1 MAHENDG
8 HRKRLRE
15 RMMKEGLGNFQ
26 DHEVLELLLFQYIP
40 FKDTNKLAHNLLKK
54 FGSFSAVLNATP
66 SQLMTVDGISK
77 VTACN
82 IAMLKEVLVRYRR
95 DSSNKINLGSMT
107 SIIKYAQTLVADDY
121 CEKLVAVY
129 VDNATNHLFKEE
141 FTSNNSN
148 KVDVDVQQIVLS
160 AMRNSAAG
168 VILFHCHVGGVCEP
182 SQSDLLFTKQ
192 LFVALASL
200 NVVLLEH
207 IILNN
212 TDEPFSFFR
221 EGLLEEIAQQYKQS
235 FLRG

>member
-1 MAHENDG
+1 MAQENRG
-8 HRKRLRE
+8 HRARLRE
-15 RMMKEGLGNFQ
+15 RMLKEGLDNFQ

-40 FKDTNKLAHNLLKK
+40 YKDTNKLAHNLMKK

-66 SQLMTVDGISK
+66 EQLMTVHGISK

-82 IAMLKEVLVRYRR
+82 LAMLKEVLVRFRR
-95 DSSNKINLGSMT
+95 DSANKINFDSMA

-141 FTSNNSN
+141 FTSNSAN
-148 KVDVDVQQIVLS
+148 KVNVDVKQIVSS

-168 VILFHCHVGGVCEP
+168 VILFHCHVGGVCKP
-182 SQSDLLFTKQ
+182 SEADLLFTKQ

-200 NVVLLEH
+200 NIVLLEH

-221 EGLLEEIAQQYKQS
+221 EGLLDEIAKQYKQS
-235 FLRG
+235 F